1 MGSGNHALMYQ
12 RTSNSEIAFENTSA
26 TNFSGAS
33 FTNGTIT
40 NLVMRGVGGT
50 VSLYKDNVLIGSGSN
65 TTTLNGNSTL
75 GIVLGQE
82 MDANNGNFE
91 STQNFRGRYFEVK
104 LYNRSLTTDELNANY
119 ANSKARY
126 GF

>member
-1 MGSGNHALMYQ
+1 
-12 RTSNSEIAFENTSA
+12 
-26 TNFSGAS
+26 
-33 FTNGTIT
+33 
-40 NLVMRGVGGT
+40 MRGVGGT